1 MAAYSEDLGE
11 LQISDFETSSY
22 SLNPTC
28 DQHLISPNSIT
39 PESHI
44 KVMRIKETISNS
56 RSSWLL
62 EQRFSLII
70 NKGNV

>member
-22 SLNPTC
+22 SLTPTC

-62 EQRFSLII
+62 EQRFSLIS

>member
-11 LQISDFETSSY
+11 LQISDFETSSD
-22 SLNPTC
+22 SLTSTY

-56 RSSWLL
+56 I
-62 EQRFSLII
+62 SLIRTKI
-70 NKGNV
+70 LLDKL

>member
-22 SLNPTC
+22 SLTPTC
-28 DQHLISPNSIT
+28 EQHLISPNSIT

-44 KVMRIKETISNS
+44 KVMRIKEMISNS

-62 EQRFSLII
+62 EQRFSLISY
-70 NKGNV
+70 KGNV

>member
-22 SLNPTC
+22 SLTPTC

-56 RSSWLL
+56 RSLIRTKILL
-62 EQRFSLII
+62 DKL
-70 NKGNV
+70 

>member
-22 SLNPTC
+22 SLTPTC

-44 KVMRIKETISNS
+44 KVMRI
-56 RSSWLL
+56 
-62 EQRFSLII
+62 
-70 NKGNV
+70 